1 MANSHRA
8 RYERGY
14 DEEASDEA
22 FSELELSPS
31 D

>member
-22 FSELELSPS
+22 LSELQLSLV